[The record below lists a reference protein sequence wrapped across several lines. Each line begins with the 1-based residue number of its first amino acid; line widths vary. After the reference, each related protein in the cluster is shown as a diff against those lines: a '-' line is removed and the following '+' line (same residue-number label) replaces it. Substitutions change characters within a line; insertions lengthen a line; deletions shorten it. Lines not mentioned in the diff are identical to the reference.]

1 MAYLFEDLLKKS
13 IGIYDNVFL
22 EVIIDRQRAIIQGR
36 VSVNQYFKMWWIL
49 YIIRI
54 YSTIMYTL

>member
-1 MAYLFEDLLKKS
+1 MQVSFAEIFPNFVFCMAYLFEDLLKKN

-36 VSVNQYFKMWWIL
+36 VSVNQYFKM
-49 YIIRI
+49 
-54 YSTIMYTL
+54 